1 MSNRSFLNES
11 TQGLIEW
18 LVLIAIGAGVLWMV
32 L

>member
-1 MSNRSFLNES
+1 MSNRSFLTES

-18 LVLIAIGAGVLWMV
+18 LVLIVLGVGVLWMV